1 MKYVSRW
8 CAWLPILS
16 WIRDYDRHALAG
28 DGVAAVIV
36 TLMLIP
42 QALAYAMLAGL
53 PPVVGLYASLAPLLI
68 YTLLGT
74 STMLSVGPMAVVA
87 LMTASALEGVATPG
101 SGEYLSAALTLAVLS
116 GAILIVMGI
125 ARLGFLVN
133 FLSHPVMTGFVSAS
147 GVLIAA
153 SQLKH
158 LTGADID
165 GATLPTL
172 LASVP
177 DAVGKLSMPT
187 LTIGATA
194 LGVLLVLRHWGRGGL
209 QRMGMSPGVAGLM
222 VKLVPIFVI
231 VSGSLAVMGLGWNAG
246 AVSVIGEIPVGMP
259 PLTLPSWA
267 PGQWQTLLGSALLI
281 SIVGYVESVSV
292 GQALAVRRGERLDPN
307 QELVALGSANLAAGC
322 TGGMPVTGGFSR
334 SVINFDAGAR
344 TPAAGAFTALGV
356 LVAMMA
362 LSPWL
367 HDLPMAVLSAT
378 IVVAVLSLVDLEAFV
393 RVWRYSHSEGVA
405 MLVTA
410 AVTLGAGVE
419 WGIST
424 GVGVS
429 LALHLYRTSRPHS
442 AEVGRI
448 PSTEH
453 FRNVHRHAVE
463 TDTRV
468 VILRIDESLYFA
480 NVRYLED
487 LVTEVVGRA
496 SPPQDLVLAC
506 QAVNIIDAT
515 ALESLETLNRRL
527 VERGI
532 RMHLAEV
539 KGPVMDRLRTT
550 ALCSELSGQIFL
562 SLNDAWVALHGRM
575 PAPLSS
581 PSRHVPHDQAS

>member
-74 STMLSVGPMAVVA
+74 STTLSVGPMAVVA

-172 LASVP
+172 LASVT
-177 DAVGKLSMPT
+177 DAVGTLSMPT

-231 VSGSLAVMGLGWNAG
+231 VAGSLAVMELGWNAG

-292 GQALAVRRGERLDPN
+292 GQALAVRRGERLDPD

-393 RVWRYSHSEGVA
+393 RVCV
-405 MLVTA
+405 
-410 AVTLGAGVE
+410 
-419 WGIST
+419 
-424 GVGVS
+424 
-429 LALHLYRTSRPHS
+429 
-442 AEVGRI
+442 I
-448 PSTEH
+448 PT
-453 FRNVHRHAVE
+453 
-463 TDTRV
+463 
-468 VILRIDESLYFA
+468 
-480 NVRYLED
+480 
-487 LVTEVVGRA
+487 
-496 SPPQDLVLAC
+496 
-506 QAVNIIDAT
+506 
-515 ALESLETLNRRL
+515 
-527 VERGI
+527 
-532 RMHLAEV
+532 V
-539 KGPVMDRLRTT
+539 K
-550 ALCSELSGQIFL
+550 
-562 SLNDAWVALHGRM
+562 AW
-575 PAPLSS
+575 PC
-581 PSRHVPHDQAS
+581 